1 MEFLEAAIKKN
12 LEENEDQ
19 RRQILG
25 VGGLGT
31 QNSILCMNRLNFNSK
46 KELRMLFAKAAGAQA
61 EETK

>member
-19 RRQILG
+19 RRQIMG

-46 KELRMLFAKAAGAQA
+46 KELR
-61 EETK
+61 

>member
-19 RRQILG
+19 RRQIMG

-31 QNSILCMNRLNFNSK
+31 QNSILCMHRLNFNSK
-46 KELRMLFAKAAGAQA
+46 KELR
-61 EETK
+61 